1 MRKEVNCPN
10 CGAPL
15 NQAGQC
21 EYCGTYCEDTTSN
34 KNIKGFVI
42 TGIKDMRMYNTETG
56 ELIWRTKL

>member
-1 MRKEVNCPN
+1 MKRTNCPN

-21 EYCGTYCEDTTSN
+21 EYCGTYCEDTTPN

-42 TGIKDMRMYNTETG
+42 TGIKSLKQISRGHPPNKGYN
-56 ELIWRTKL
+56 K